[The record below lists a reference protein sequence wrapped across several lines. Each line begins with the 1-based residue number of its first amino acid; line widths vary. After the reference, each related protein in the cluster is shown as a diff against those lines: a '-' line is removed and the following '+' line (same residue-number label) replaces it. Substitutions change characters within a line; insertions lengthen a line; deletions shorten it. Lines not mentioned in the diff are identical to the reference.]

1 MLRNNIGSPG
11 DKIGPSGKTR
21 RRENKMFCPNCGV
34 KNPDEAKFCFGCG
47 KPLPAQ
53 GGATP
58 EPVAASGT
66 PGSKLAGKPKNK
78 VPKPVVIGGIVAAV
92 MVIAIAVVV
101 LLPKGPQVKSCLNDY
116 SWEEIAQIS
125 KLISKKGDQNGAIEI
140 AKKYHLCTADGKLDG
155 TQTKDVTLSD
165 GTQTKVMI
173 MGFNHDDKSDGSGK
187 AGITFIFADDIAKK
201 NMFEK
206 ADLDNLFQKIQDD
219 GSASISWE
227 NTSLRSWLSDSF
239 SNVLPSDLSEQ
250 IVSVDKADAVMPW
263 VSYTIDSYYG
273 GGIGAELNDDP
284 DLMTTSTTTTT
295 SDKLWVPSY
304 VELAPISDFNDDYMS
319 YCAYLLQ
326 EGSQYQLFDDA
337 GLAEDTPNSILG
349 TYDSQDGGGWWL
361 RSWGTYGDSF
371 TGKDDHMLNPCFR
384 RVSSHGNGEAASYRS
399 DYQPYSYS
407 IYDGEPFVG
416 VRPAFC
422 I

>member
-1 MLRNNIGSPG
+1 
-11 DKIGPSGKTR
+11 
-21 RRENKMFCPNCGV
+21 MFCPNCGV
-34 KNPDEAKFCFGCG
+34 RNPDEAKFCFGCG

-53 GGATP
+53 GATP
-58 EPVAASGT
+58 EPVTT
-66 PGSKLAGKPKNK
+66 PGAPGTKPAGKLGNK
-78 VPKPVVIGGIVAAV
+78 TPKPAIIGGIVAAV
-92 MVIAIAVVV
+92 LIVATAVVV

-125 KLISKKGDQNGAIEI
+125 KLISKKGDQNGAIGI

-187 AGITFIFADDIAKK
+187 AGITFIFADDVAKK
-201 NMFEK
+201 NMFER
-206 ADLDNLFQKIQDD
+206 ADLDNLFQEIQDD
-219 GSASISWE
+219 GSANISWE
-227 NTSLRSWLSDSF
+227 NASLRSWLSDSF
-239 SNVLPSDLSEQ
+239 SNELPSDLREQ

-263 VSYTIDSYYG
+263 VSFTIDSYYG

-284 DLMTTSTTTTT
+284 DLMTTTTT
-295 SDKLWVPSY
+295 SDKLWVPSF
-304 VELAPISDFNDDYMS
+304 VELAPLSDYLMS
-319 YCAYLLQ
+319 NWTYLLQ
-326 EGSQYQLFDDA
+326 EGSQYQLFNDA
-337 GLAEDTPNSILG
+337 GVTADTPNRILG

-361 RSWGTYGDSF
+361 RSWSTYGDCF
-371 TGKDDHMLNPCFR
+371 GGKEADDMLNPCFR
-384 RVSSHGNGEAASYRS
+384 CTDSNGDGEAAACESKS
-399 DYQPYSYS
+399 QPYSYS
-407 IYDGEPFVG
+407 IHDGEPFVG

>member
-1 MLRNNIGSPG
+1 
-11 DKIGPSGKTR
+11 
-21 RRENKMFCPNCGV
+21 MFCPNCGV
-34 KNPDEAKFCFGCG
+34 RNPDEAKFCFGCG

-53 GGATP
+53 GGGTTP
-58 EPVAASGT
+58 EPVTTSGA
-66 PGSKLAGKPKNK
+66 PGAKPAGKLGNK
-78 VPKPVVIGGIVAAV
+78 TPKPAIIGGIVAAV
-92 MVIAIAVVV
+92 LIVATAVVV

-125 KLISKKGDQNGAIEI
+125 KLISKNGAIGI

-201 NMFEK
+201 NMFER

-227 NTSLRSWLSDSF
+227 NASLRSWLSDSF
-239 SNVLPSDLSEQ
+239 SNELPSDLREQ

-284 DLMTTSTTTTT
+284 DLMTTTTT
-295 SDKLWVPSY
+295 SDKLWVPSF
-304 VELAPISDFNDDYMS
+304 VELAPLSDYLMS
-319 YCAYLLQ
+319 NWTYLLQ
-326 EGSQYQLFDDA
+326 EGSQYQLFNDA
-337 GLAEDTPNSILG
+337 GVTADTPNRILG

-361 RSWGTYGDSF
+361 RSWSTYGDRF
-371 TGKDDHMLNPCFR
+371 GGKEADDMLNPCFR
-384 RVSSHGNGEAASYRS
+384 CTDSNGDGEAVACESKC
-399 DYQPYSYS
+399 QPYSYS
-407 IYDGEPFVG
+407 IHDGEPFVG

>member
-1 MLRNNIGSPG
+1 MPVRKNQTKGEQNVLSQLRGQKPRR
-11 DKIGPSGKTR
+11 GKVLLRLRKATPR
-21 RRENKMFCPNCGV
+21 S
-34 KNPDEAKFCFGCG
+34 
-47 KPLPAQ
+47 

-58 EPVAASGT
+58 EPVTTSGA
-66 PGSKLAGKPKNK
+66 PGAKPAGKLGNK
-78 VPKPVVIGGIVAAV
+78 TPKPAIIGGIVATVLIVAT
-92 MVIAIAVVV
+92 AVVV

-125 KLISKKGDQNGAIEI
+125 KLISKKGDQNGAIGI

-201 NMFEK
+201 NMFER

-219 GSASISWE
+219 GSANISWE
-227 NTSLRSWLSDSF
+227 NASLRSWLSDSF
-239 SNVLPSDLSEQ
+239 SNELPSDLREQ

-263 VSYTIDSYYG
+263 VSFTIDSYYG
-273 GGIGAELNDDP
+273 GGIGAELNDNP
-284 DLMTTSTTTTT
+284 DLTTTSTTITT
-295 SDKLWVPSY
+295 SDKLWVPSF
-304 VELAPISDFNDDYMS
+304 VELAPLSDYLMS
-319 YCAYLLQ
+319 DWTYLLQ
-326 EGSQYQLFDDA
+326 EGSQYQLFNDA
-337 GLAEDTPNSILG
+337 GVTADTPNRILG

-361 RSWGTYGDSF
+361 RSWSTYGDRF

-384 RVSSHGNGEAASYRS
+384 CTDSNGDGEAAACESKS
-399 DYQPYSYS
+399 QPYSYS
-407 IYDGEPFVG
+407 IHDGEPFVG

>member
-1 MLRNNIGSPG
+1 
-11 DKIGPSGKTR
+11 
-21 RRENKMFCPNCGV
+21 MFCPNCGV
-34 KNPDEAKFCFGCG
+34 RNPDEAKFCFGCG

-58 EPVAASGT
+58 EPVTTSGA
-66 PGSKLAGKPKNK
+66 PGAKPAGKLGNK
-78 VPKPVVIGGIVAAV
+78 TPKPAIIGGIVAAV
-92 MVIAIAVVV
+92 LIVATAVVV

-125 KLISKKGDQNGAIEI
+125 KLISKKGDQNGAIGI

-201 NMFEK
+201 NMFER

-227 NTSLRSWLSDSF
+227 NASLRSWLSDSF
-239 SNVLPSDLSEQ
+239 SNELPSDLREQ

-284 DLMTTSTTTTT
+284 DLMTTTTT
-295 SDKLWVPSY
+295 SDKLWVPSF
-304 VELAPISDFNDDYMS
+304 VELAPLSDYLMS
-319 YCAYLLQ
+319 NWTYLLQ
-326 EGSQYQLFDDA
+326 EGSQYQLFNDA
-337 GLAEDTPNSILG
+337 GVTADTPNRILG

-361 RSWGTYGDSF
+361 RSWSTYGDRF
-371 TGKDDHMLNPCFR
+371 GGKEADDMLNPCFR
-384 RVSSHGNGEAASYRS
+384 CTDSNGDGEAAACESKS
-399 DYQPYSYS
+399 QPYSYS
-407 IYDGEPFVG
+407 IHDGEPFVG

>member
-1 MLRNNIGSPG
+1 MLAIEIYRWPISDCN
-11 DKIGPSGKTR
+11 
-21 RRENKMFCPNCGV
+21 
-34 KNPDEAKFCFGCG
+34 
-47 KPLPAQ
+47 
-53 GGATP
+53 GGTTP
-58 EPVAASGT
+58 EPVTTSGA
-66 PGSKLAGKPKNK
+66 PGAKPAGKLGNKTPKSAI
-78 VPKPVVIGGIVAAV
+78 IGGIVAAV
-92 MVIAIAVVV
+92 LVVATAVVV

-125 KLISKKGDQNGAIEI
+125 KLISKKGDQNGAIGI

-201 NMFEK
+201 NMFER

-219 GSASISWE
+219 GSANISWE
-227 NTSLRSWLSDSF
+227 NASLRSWLSDSF
-239 SNVLPSDLSEQ
+239 SNELPSDLREQ

-263 VSYTIDSYYG
+263 VSFTIDSYYG

-284 DLMTTSTTTTT
+284 DLTTTSTTITT
-295 SDKLWVPSY
+295 SDKLWVPSF
-304 VELAPISDFNDDYMS
+304 VELAPLSDYLMS
-319 YCAYLLQ
+319 NWTYLLQ
-326 EGSQYQLFDDA
+326 EGSQYQLFNDA
-337 GLAEDTPNSILG
+337 GVTADTPNRILG

-361 RSWGTYGDSF
+361 RSWSDYGDRF
-371 TGKDDHMLNPCFR
+371 GGKEADDMLNPCFR
-384 RVSSHGNGEAASYRS
+384 CTDSNGDGEAAACESKS
-399 DYQPYSYS
+399 QPYSYS
-407 IYDGEPFVG
+407 IHDGEPFVG

>member
-1 MLRNNIGSPG
+1 M
-11 DKIGPSGKTR
+11 
-21 RRENKMFCPNCGV
+21 
-34 KNPDEAKFCFGCG
+34 
-47 KPLPAQ
+47 
-53 GGATP
+53 
-58 EPVAASGT
+58 
-66 PGSKLAGKPKNK
+66 
-78 VPKPVVIGGIVAAV
+78 PKPVVIGGIVAAV
-92 MVIAIAVVV
+92 MVIAIAAVA

-201 NMFEK
+201 NMFER

-227 NTSLRSWLSDSF
+227 NASLRSWLSDSF
-239 SNVLPSDLSEQ
+239 SNELPSDLREQ

-263 VSYTIDSYYG
+263 VSFTIDSYYG

-284 DLMTTSTTTTT
+284 DLMTTTTT
-295 SDKLWVPSY
+295 SDKLWVPSF
-304 VELAPISDFNDDYMS
+304 VELAPLSDYLMS
-319 YCAYLLQ
+319 NWTYLLQ
-326 EGSQYQLFDDA
+326 EGSQYQLFSDA
-337 GLAEDTPNSILG
+337 GVTADTPNRILG
-349 TYDSQDGGGWWL
+349 TYDSPDGGGWWL
-361 RSWGTYGDSF
+361 RSWSTYGDRF

-384 RVSSHGNGEAASYRS
+384 CTDSNGDGEAVACESKC
-399 DYQPYSYS
+399 QPYSYS
-407 IYDGEPFVG
+407 IHDGEPFVG

>member
-1 MLRNNIGSPG
+1 MESHSPL
-11 DKIGPSGKTR
+11 K
-21 RRENKMFCPNCGV
+21 
-34 KNPDEAKFCFGCG
+34 
-47 KPLPAQ
+47 
-53 GGATP
+53 GGGTTP
-58 EPVAASGT
+58 EPVTTSGA
-66 PGSKLAGKPKNK
+66 PGAKPAGKLGNKTPKSAI
-78 VPKPVVIGGIVAAV
+78 IGGIVAAV
-92 MVIAIAVVV
+92 LIVATAVVV
-101 LLPKGPQVKSCLNDY
+101 LLPKGPQIKSCLNDY

-125 KLISKKGDQNGAIEI
+125 KLISKKGDQNGAIGI

-201 NMFEK
+201 NMFER

-219 GSASISWE
+219 GSANISWE
-227 NTSLRSWLSDSF
+227 NASLRSWLSDSF
-239 SNVLPSDLSEQ
+239 SNELPSDLREQ

-263 VSYTIDSYYG
+263 VSFTIDSYYG

-284 DLMTTSTTTTT
+284 DLTTTSTTITT
-295 SDKLWVPSY
+295 SDKLWVPSF
-304 VELAPISDFNDDYMS
+304 VELAPLSDYLMS
-319 YCAYLLQ
+319 NWTYLLQ
-326 EGSQYQLFDDA
+326 EGSQYQLFNDA
-337 GLAEDTPNSILG
+337 GVTADTPNRILG

-361 RSWGTYGDSF
+361 RSWSDYGDCF
-371 TGKDDHMLNPCFR
+371 GGKEADDMLNPCFR
-384 RVSSHGNGEAASYRS
+384 CTDSNGDGEAAACESKS
-399 DYQPYSYS
+399 QPYSYS
-407 IYDGEPFVG
+407 IHDGEPFVG

>member
-1 MLRNNIGSPG
+1 MESHSPL
-11 DKIGPSGKTR
+11 K
-21 RRENKMFCPNCGV
+21 
-34 KNPDEAKFCFGCG
+34 
-47 KPLPAQ
+47 
-53 GGATP
+53 GGTTP
-58 EPVAASGT
+58 EPVTTSGA
-66 PGSKLAGKPKNK
+66 PGAKPAGKLGNKAPKSAI
-78 VPKPVVIGGIVAAV
+78 IGGIVAAV
-92 MVIAIAVVV
+92 LIVATAVVV

-125 KLISKKGDQNGAIEI
+125 KLISKKSDQNGAIEI

-187 AGITFIFADDIAKK
+187 AGITFIFADDVAKK
-201 NMFEK
+201 NMFER
-206 ADLDNLFQKIQDD
+206 ADLDNLFQEIQDD
-219 GSASISWE
+219 GSANISWE
-227 NTSLRSWLSDSF
+227 NASLRSWLSDSF
-239 SNVLPSDLSEQ
+239 SNELPSDLREQ

-284 DLMTTSTTTTT
+284 DLMTTSTTITT
-295 SDKLWVPSY
+295 SDKLWVPSF
-304 VELAPISDFNDDYMS
+304 VEVAPLSDYLMDGWT
-319 YCAYLLQ
+319 YLLQ
-326 EGSQYQLFDDA
+326 EGSQYQLFDDTGVTA
-337 GLAEDTPNSILG
+337 DTPNSILG

-361 RSWGTYGDSF
+361 RSWSTYGDRF
-371 TGKDDHMLNPCFR
+371 GGKEADDMLNPCFR
-384 RVSSHGNGEAASYRS
+384 CTDSNGDGEAAACESKS
-399 DYQPYSYS
+399 QPYSYS
-407 IYDGEPFVG
+407 IHDGEPFVG

>member
-1 MLRNNIGSPG
+1 
-11 DKIGPSGKTR
+11 
-21 RRENKMFCPNCGV
+21 MFCPNCGV
-34 KNPDEAKFCFGCG
+34 RNPDEAKFCFGCG

-66 PGSKLAGKPKNK
+66 PSSKLAGKPKNK

-92 MVIAIAVVV
+92 MVIAIAAVA

-201 NMFEK
+201 NMFER
-206 ADLDNLFQKIQDD
+206 ADLDNLFQKIQDN

-227 NTSLRSWLSDSF
+227 NASLRSWLSDSF
-239 SNVLPSDLSEQ
+239 SNELPSDLREQ

-263 VSYTIDSYYG
+263 VSFTIDSYYG

-284 DLMTTSTTTTT
+284 DLMTTTTT
-295 SDKLWVPSY
+295 SDKLWVPSF
-304 VELAPISDFNDDYMS
+304 VELAPLSDYLMS
-319 YCAYLLQ
+319 NWTYLLQ
-326 EGSQYQLFDDA
+326 EGSQYQLFNDA
-337 GLAEDTPNSILG
+337 GVTADTPNRILG
-349 TYDSQDGGGWWL
+349 TYDSPDGGGWWL
-361 RSWGTYGDSF
+361 RSWSTYGDRF

-384 RVSSHGNGEAASYRS
+384 CTDSNGDGEAVACESKC
-399 DYQPYSYS
+399 QPYSYS
-407 IYDGEPFVG
+407 IHDGEPFVG

>member
-1 MLRNNIGSPG
+1 
-11 DKIGPSGKTR
+11 
-21 RRENKMFCPNCGV
+21 MFCPNCGV
-34 KNPDEAKFCFGCG
+34 RNPDEAKFCFGCG

-78 VPKPVVIGGIVAAV
+78 VPKPAVIGGIVAAV
-92 MVIAIAVVV
+92 VIMAIAVVV

-227 NTSLRSWLSDSF
+227 NTSLRSWLSGSF
-239 SNVLPSDLSEQ
+239 SNELPSDLSDQ

-263 VSYTIDSYYG
+263 VSFTIDSYYG

-284 DLMTTSTTTTT
+284 DLTTTSTTITT

-319 YCAYLLQ
+319 HWAYLLQ

-337 GLAEDTPNSILG
+337 GLTEDTPNSILG
-349 TYDSQDGGGWWL
+349 IYDSQDGGGWWL
-361 RSWGTYGDSF
+361 RSWATYGDRF

-384 RVSSHGNGEAASYRS
+384 DISSHGNGEAASYRS

>member
-1 MLRNNIGSPG
+1 MESHSPLR
-11 DKIGPSGKTR
+11 
-21 RRENKMFCPNCGV
+21 
-34 KNPDEAKFCFGCG
+34 
-47 KPLPAQ
+47 

-58 EPVAASGT
+58 EPVTTSGA
-66 PGSKLAGKPKNK
+66 PGAKPAGKLGNK
-78 VPKPVVIGGIVAAV
+78 TPKPAIIGGIVAAILIV
-92 MVIAIAVVV
+92 ATAVVV

-125 KLISKKGDQNGAIEI
+125 KLISKKGDQNGVIGI

-187 AGITFIFADDIAKK
+187 AGITFIFADDVAKK
-201 NMFEK
+201 NMFER
-206 ADLDNLFQKIQDD
+206 ADLDNLFQEIQDD
-219 GSASISWE
+219 GSANISWE
-227 NTSLRSWLSDSF
+227 NASLRSWLSDSF
-239 SNVLPSDLSEQ
+239 SSELPSDLREQ

-284 DLMTTSTTTTT
+284 DLMTTSTTITT
-295 SDKLWVPSY
+295 SDKLWVPSF
-304 VELAPISDFNDDYMS
+304 VEVAPLSDYLMNGWT
-319 YCAYLLQ
+319 YLLQ
-326 EGSQYQLFDDA
+326 EGSQYQLFDDTGVTA
-337 GLAEDTPNSILG
+337 DTPNSILG

-361 RSWGTYGDSF
+361 RSWATYGDRF
-371 TGKDDHMLNPCFR
+371 TGKEDDDMLNPCFR
-384 RVSSHGNGEAASYRS
+384 CTSSDGNGEAVACESKC
-399 DYQPYSYS
+399 QPYSYS
-407 IYDGEPFVG
+407 IHDGEPFVG

>member
-1 MLRNNIGSPG
+1 
-11 DKIGPSGKTR
+11 
-21 RRENKMFCPNCGV
+21 MFCPNCGV
-34 KNPDEAKFCFGCG
+34 RNPDEAKFCFGCG

-53 GGATP
+53 GGGTTP
-58 EPVAASGT
+58 EPVTTSGA
-66 PGSKLAGKPKNK
+66 PGAKPAGKLGNK
-78 VPKPVVIGGIVAAV
+78 TPKPAIIGGIVAAV
-92 MVIAIAVVV
+92 LIVATAVVV

-116 SWEEIAQIS
+116 SWEEIVQIS
-125 KLISKKGDQNGAIEI
+125 KLISKNGAIGI

-201 NMFEK
+201 NMFER

-227 NTSLRSWLSDSF
+227 NASLRSWLSDSF
-239 SNVLPSDLSEQ
+239 SNELPSDLREQ

-284 DLMTTSTTTTT
+284 DLMTTTTT
-295 SDKLWVPSY
+295 SDKLWVPSF
-304 VELAPISDFNDDYMS
+304 VELAPLSDYLMS
-319 YCAYLLQ
+319 NWTYLLQ
-326 EGSQYQLFDDA
+326 EGSQYQLFNDA
-337 GLAEDTPNSILG
+337 GVTADTPNRILG

-361 RSWGTYGDSF
+361 RSWSTYGDRF
-371 TGKDDHMLNPCFR
+371 GGKEADDMLNPCFR
-384 RVSSHGNGEAASYRS
+384 CTDSNGDGEAVACESKC
-399 DYQPYSYS
+399 QPYSYS
-407 IYDGEPFVG
+407 IHDGEPFVG

>member
-1 MLRNNIGSPG
+1 
-11 DKIGPSGKTR
+11 
-21 RRENKMFCPNCGV
+21 MFCPNCGV
-34 KNPDEAKFCFGCG
+34 RNPDEAKFCFGCG

-53 GGATP
+53 GGDNARTRND
-58 EPVAASGT
+58 SGA
-66 PGSKLAGKPKNK
+66 PGAKPADKLGNK
-78 VPKPVVIGGIVAAV
+78 TPKPAIIGGIVAAV
-92 MVIAIAVVV
+92 LIVATAVVV

-125 KLISKKGDQNGAIEI
+125 KLISKKGDQNGAIGI

-201 NMFEK
+201 NMFER

-239 SNVLPSDLSEQ
+239 SNELPSDLSEQ

-337 GLAEDTPNSILG
+337 GLTEDTPNSILG

-384 RVSSHGNGEAASYRS
+384 RVSSHGKGEAASYRS

>member
-1 MLRNNIGSPG
+1 
-11 DKIGPSGKTR
+11 
-21 RRENKMFCPNCGV
+21 MFCPNCGV
-34 KNPDEAKFCFGCG
+34 RNPDEAKFCFGCG
-47 KPLPAQ
+47 KPLPVQ

-78 VPKPVVIGGIVAAV
+78 VPKPVVIGGIVTAV
-92 MVIAIAVVV
+92 MVIAIAAVA
-101 LLPKGPQVKSCLNDY
+101 LLHKGPQVKSCLNDY

-219 GSASISWE
+219 GSTSISWE
-227 NTSLRSWLSDSF
+227 NASLRSWLSDSF
-239 SNVLPSDLSEQ
+239 SNELPSDLREQ

-319 YCAYLLQ
+319 YYAYLLQ

-337 GLAEDTPNSILG
+337 GLTEDTPNSILG

>member
-1 MLRNNIGSPG
+1 M
-11 DKIGPSGKTR
+11 
-21 RRENKMFCPNCGV
+21 
-34 KNPDEAKFCFGCG
+34 
-47 KPLPAQ
+47 
-53 GGATP
+53 
-58 EPVAASGT
+58 
-66 PGSKLAGKPKNK
+66 
-78 VPKPVVIGGIVAAV
+78 PKPVVIGGIVAAV

-140 AKKYHLCTADGKLDG
+140 AKKCHLCTADGKLDG

-187 AGITFIFADDIAKK
+187 AGITFVFADDIAKK

-227 NTSLRSWLSDSF
+227 NTSLRSWLSGSF
-239 SNVLPSDLSEQ
+239 SNELPSDLSEQ

-263 VSYTIDSYYG
+263 VSFTIDSYYG

-284 DLMTTSTTTTT
+284 DLTTTSTTITT

-319 YCAYLLQ
+319 DWAYLLQ
-326 EGSQYQLFDDA
+326 EGSQYQLFDDV
-337 GLAEDTPNSILG
+337 GLAEDIPNSVLG
-349 TYDSQDGGGWWL
+349 TYDSQDGGSWWL
-361 RSWGTYGDSF
+361 RSWGTYGDGFS
-371 TGKDDHMLNPCFR
+371 GKDDDMLNPCFR
-384 RVSSHGNGEAASYRS
+384 DISSDGNGEAASYRS

>member
-1 MLRNNIGSPG
+1 
-11 DKIGPSGKTR
+11 
-21 RRENKMFCPNCGV
+21 MFCPNCGV
-34 KNPDEAKFCFGCG
+34 RNPDEAKFCFGCG

-53 GGATP
+53 GGGTTP
-58 EPVAASGT
+58 EPVTTSGA
-66 PGSKLAGKPKNK
+66 PGAKPAGKLGNK
-78 VPKPVVIGGIVAAV
+78 TPKPAIIGGIVAAV
-92 MVIAIAVVV
+92 LIVATAVVV

-125 KLISKKGDQNGAIEI
+125 KLISKKGDQNGAIGI

-201 NMFEK
+201 NMFER
-206 ADLDNLFQKIQDD
+206 ADLGNLFQKIQDD

-239 SNVLPSDLSEQ
+239 SNELPSDLSEQ

-284 DLMTTSTTTTT
+284 DLMTTTTT
-295 SDKLWVPSY
+295 SDKLWVPSF
-304 VELAPISDFNDDYMS
+304 VELAPLSDYLMS
-319 YCAYLLQ
+319 NWTYLLQ
-326 EGSQYQLFDDA
+326 EGSQYQLFNDA
-337 GLAEDTPNSILG
+337 GVTADTPNRILG

-361 RSWGTYGDSF
+361 RSWSTYGDRF
-371 TGKDDHMLNPCFR
+371 GGKEADDMLNPCFR
-384 RVSSHGNGEAASYRS
+384 CTDSNGDGEAVACESKC
-399 DYQPYSYS
+399 QPYSYS
-407 IYDGEPFVG
+407 IHDGEPFVG

>member
-1 MLRNNIGSPG
+1 M
-11 DKIGPSGKTR
+11 
-21 RRENKMFCPNCGV
+21 
-34 KNPDEAKFCFGCG
+34 
-47 KPLPAQ
+47 
-53 GGATP
+53 
-58 EPVAASGT
+58 
-66 PGSKLAGKPKNK
+66 
-78 VPKPVVIGGIVAAV
+78 PKPVVIGGIVAAV

-116 SWEEIAQIS
+116 SWEEIDQIS

-227 NTSLRSWLSDSF
+227 NASLRSWLSDSF
-239 SNVLPSDLSEQ
+239 SNELPSDLREQ

-284 DLMTTSTTTTT
+284 DLMTTTTT
-295 SDKLWVPSY
+295 SDKLWVPSF
-304 VELAPISDFNDDYMS
+304 VEVAPLSDYLMDGWT
-319 YCAYLLQ
+319 YLLQ
-326 EGSQYQLFDDA
+326 EGSQYQLFDDTGVTA
-337 GLAEDTPNSILG
+337 DTPNSILG

-361 RSWGTYGDSF
+361 RSWSTYGDRF
-371 TGKDDHMLNPCFR
+371 GGKEADDMLNPCFR
-384 RVSSHGNGEAASYRS
+384 CTDSNGDGEAAACESKS
-399 DYQPYSYS
+399 QPYSYS
-407 IYDGEPFVG
+407 IHDGEPFVG

>member
-1 MLRNNIGSPG
+1 MVLRAIRFARQENQTKGEQDVLSQLRGQKPRR
-11 DKIGPSGKTR
+11 GKVLLR
-21 RRENKMFCPNCGV
+21 LRKAAPRS
-34 KNPDEAKFCFGCG
+34 
-47 KPLPAQ
+47 

-66 PGSKLAGKPKNK
+66 PGAKLTGKPKNK

-92 MVIAIAVVV
+92 MVIAIAAVA

-116 SWEEIAQIS
+116 SWEEITQIS

-165 GTQTKVMI
+165 GTRTKVMI

-227 NTSLRSWLSDSF
+227 NTSLRSWLSGSF
-239 SNVLPSDLSEQ
+239 SNELPSDLREQ

-319 YCAYLLQ
+319 YCAYLPQ

-337 GLAEDTPNSILG
+337 GLTEDTPNSILG

-361 RSWGTYGDSF
+361 RSWGTYGDRFS
-371 TGKDDHMLNPCFR
+371 GKDDHMLNPCFR
-384 RVSSHGNGEAASYRS
+384 STSSHGNGEAASYRS

>member
-1 MLRNNIGSPG
+1 MARQ
-11 DKIGPSGKTR
+11 
-21 RRENKMFCPNCGV
+21 E
-34 KNPDEAKFCFGCG
+34 NPDEGRTRCSVPTAGSET
-47 KPLPAQ
+47 PTRQSSAPAAENRSTYR
-53 GGATP
+53 GGATQ
-58 EPVAASGT
+58 EPVTASGT
-66 PGSKLAGKPKNK
+66 PGAKPAGKPGNRT
-78 VPKPVVIGGIVAAV
+78 PKPAVIGGIVAAV
-92 MVIAIAVVV
+92 VIIVIAVVV

-227 NTSLRSWLSDSF
+227 NTSLRSWLSGSF
-239 SNVLPSDLSEQ
+239 SNELPSDLSEQ

-284 DLMTTSTTTTT
+284 DLTTTSTTITT

-326 EGSQYQLFDDA
+326 EGSQYQLFNDV
-337 GLAEDTPNSILG
+337 GLTEDIPNSVLG

-361 RSWGTYGDSF
+361 RSWGTYGDRF

-384 RVSSHGNGEAASYRS
+384 RISSHGNGEAASYRS

-407 IYDGEPFVG
+407 IYDDGEPFVG

>member
-1 MLRNNIGSPG
+1 MWKATPRS
-11 DKIGPSGKTR
+11 R
-21 RRENKMFCPNCGV
+21 
-34 KNPDEAKFCFGCG
+34 
-47 KPLPAQ
+47 
-53 GGATP
+53 GGTTP
-58 EPVAASGT
+58 EPVTTSGA
-66 PGSKLAGKPKNK
+66 PGAKPAGKLGNK
-78 VPKPVVIGGIVAAV
+78 TPKPAIIGGIVAAV
-92 MVIAIAVVV
+92 LIVATAVVV

-125 KLISKKGDQNGAIEI
+125 KLISKKGDQNGAIGI

-201 NMFEK
+201 NMFER

-227 NTSLRSWLSDSF
+227 NASLRSWLSDSF
-239 SNVLPSDLSEQ
+239 SNELPSDLREQ

-284 DLMTTSTTTTT
+284 DLMTTTTT
-295 SDKLWVPSY
+295 SDKLWVPSF
-304 VELAPISDFNDDYMS
+304 VELAPLSDYLMS
-319 YCAYLLQ
+319 NWTYLLQ
-326 EGSQYQLFDDA
+326 EGSQYQLFNDA
-337 GLAEDTPNSILG
+337 GVTADTPNRILG

-361 RSWGTYGDSF
+361 RSWSTYGDRF

-384 RVSSHGNGEAASYRS
+384 CTDSNGDGEAAACESKS
-399 DYQPYSYS
+399 QPYSYS
-407 IYDGEPFVG
+407 IHDGEPFVG

>member
-1 MLRNNIGSPG
+1 MVLQAIRSARQE
-11 DKIGPSGKTR
+11 K
-21 RRENKMFCPNCGV
+21 
-34 KNPDEAKFCFGCG
+34 PDEGRTRCSVPTAGSETPTRQSSASVAESRS
-47 KPLPAQ
+47 PLR

-66 PGSKLAGKPKNK
+66 PSSKLAGKPKNK

-92 MVIAIAVVV
+92 MVIAIAAVA

-165 GTQTKVMI
+165 GTQTKIMI

-201 NMFEK
+201 NMFER

-227 NTSLRSWLSDSF
+227 NASLRSWLSDSF
-239 SNVLPSDLSEQ
+239 SNELPSDLREQ

-263 VSYTIDSYYG
+263 VSFTIDSYYG

-284 DLMTTSTTTTT
+284 DLMTTTTT
-295 SDKLWVPSY
+295 SDKLWVPSF
-304 VELAPISDFNDDYMS
+304 VELAPLSDYLMS
-319 YCAYLLQ
+319 NWTYLLQ
-326 EGSQYQLFDDA
+326 EGSQYQLFNDA
-337 GLAEDTPNSILG
+337 GVTADTPNRILG
-349 TYDSQDGGGWWL
+349 TYDSPDGGGWWL
-361 RSWGTYGDSF
+361 RSWSTYGDRF

-384 RVSSHGNGEAASYRS
+384 CTDSNGDGEAVACESKC
-399 DYQPYSYS
+399 QPYSYS
-407 IYDGEPFVG
+407 IHDGEPFVG

>member
-1 MLRNNIGSPG
+1 MVLQAIRSARQE
-11 DKIGPSGKTR
+11 K
-21 RRENKMFCPNCGV
+21 
-34 KNPDEAKFCFGCG
+34 PDEGRTRCSVPTAGSETPTRQSSASVAESRS
-47 KPLPAQ
+47 PLR

-66 PGSKLAGKPKNK
+66 PSSKLAGKPKNK

-92 MVIAIAVVV
+92 MVIAIAAVA

-201 NMFEK
+201 NMFER

-227 NTSLRSWLSDSF
+227 NASLRSWLSDSF
-239 SNVLPSDLSEQ
+239 SNELPSDLREQ

-263 VSYTIDSYYG
+263 VSFTIDSYYG

-284 DLMTTSTTTTT
+284 DLMTTTTT
-295 SDKLWVPSY
+295 SDKLWVPSF
-304 VELAPISDFNDDYMS
+304 VELAPLSDYLMS
-319 YCAYLLQ
+319 NWTYLLQ
-326 EGSQYQLFDDA
+326 EGSQYQLFNDA
-337 GLAEDTPNSILG
+337 GVTADTPNRILG
-349 TYDSQDGGGWWL
+349 TYDSPDGGGWWL
-361 RSWGTYGDSF
+361 RSWSTYGDRF

-384 RVSSHGNGEAASYRS
+384 CTDSNGDGEAVACESKC
-399 DYQPYSYS
+399 QPYSYS
-407 IYDGEPFVG
+407 IHDGEPFVG

>member
-1 MLRNNIGSPG
+1 MARQE
-11 DKIGPSGKTR
+11 K
-21 RRENKMFCPNCGV
+21 
-34 KNPDEAKFCFGCG
+34 PDEGRTRCSVPTAGSKTPTRQSSASVAESRS
-47 KPLPAQ
+47 PLR

-140 AKKYHLCTADGKLDG
+140 AKKYHLCTADGKLNG

-206 ADLDNLFQKIQDD
+206 ADLDNLFQKIQDN

-227 NTSLRSWLSDSF
+227 NASLRSWLSDSF
-239 SNVLPSDLSEQ
+239 SNELPSDLREQ

-284 DLMTTSTTTTT
+284 DLMTTTTT
-295 SDKLWVPSY
+295 SDKLWVPSF
-304 VELAPISDFNDDYMS
+304 VEVAPLSDYLMDGWT
-319 YCAYLLQ
+319 YLLQ
-326 EGSQYQLFDDA
+326 EGSQYQLFDDTGVTA
-337 GLAEDTPNSILG
+337 DTPNSILG

-361 RSWGTYGDSF
+361 RSWSTYGDRF
-371 TGKDDHMLNPCFR
+371 GGKEADDMLNPCFR
-384 RVSSHGNGEAASYRS
+384 CTDSNGDGEAAACESKS
-399 DYQPYSYS
+399 QPYSYS
-407 IYDGEPFVG
+407 IHDGEPFVG

>member
-1 MLRNNIGSPG
+1 M
-11 DKIGPSGKTR
+11 
-21 RRENKMFCPNCGV
+21 
-34 KNPDEAKFCFGCG
+34 
-47 KPLPAQ
+47 
-53 GGATP
+53 
-58 EPVAASGT
+58 
-66 PGSKLAGKPKNK
+66 
-78 VPKPVVIGGIVAAV
+78 PKPAVIGGIVATV
-92 MVIAIAVVV
+92 VIMAIAVVV

-155 TQTKDVTLSD
+155 TQTKNVTLSD

-201 NMFEK
+201 NMFER

-227 NTSLRSWLSDSF
+227 NASLRSWLSDSF
-239 SNVLPSDLSEQ
+239 SNELPSDLREQ

-284 DLMTTSTTTTT
+284 DLMTTTTTITT

-319 YCAYLLQ
+319 HWAYLLQ

-337 GLAEDTPNSILG
+337 GLTEDTPNSILG
-349 TYDSQDGGGWWL
+349 IYDSQDGGGWWL
-361 RSWGTYGDSF
+361 RSWATYGDRF

-384 RVSSHGNGEAASYRS
+384 STSSHGNGEAASYRS

-407 IYDGEPFVG
+407 IHDGEPFVG

>member
-1 MLRNNIGSPG
+1 
-11 DKIGPSGKTR
+11 
-21 RRENKMFCPNCGV
+21 MFCPNCGV
-34 KNPDEAKFCFGCG
+34 RNPDEAKFCFGCG

-53 GGATP
+53 GGGTTP
-58 EPVAASGT
+58 EPVTTSGA
-66 PGSKLAGKPKNK
+66 PGAKPAGKLGNK
-78 VPKPVVIGGIVAAV
+78 TPKPAIIGGIVAAV
-92 MVIAIAVVV
+92 LIVATAVVV

-125 KLISKKGDQNGAIEI
+125 KLISKKGDQNGAIGI

-201 NMFEK
+201 NMFER

-227 NTSLRSWLSDSF
+227 NTSLRSWLSYSF
-239 SNVLPSDLSEQ
+239 SNELPSDLSEQ

-284 DLMTTSTTTTT
+284 DLMTTTTT
-295 SDKLWVPSY
+295 SDKLWVPSF
-304 VELAPISDFNDDYMS
+304 VELAPLSDYLMS
-319 YCAYLLQ
+319 NWTYLLQ
-326 EGSQYQLFDDA
+326 EGSQYQLFNDA
-337 GLAEDTPNSILG
+337 GVTADTPNRILG

-361 RSWGTYGDSF
+361 RSWSTYGDRF
-371 TGKDDHMLNPCFR
+371 GGKEADDMLNPCFR
-384 RVSSHGNGEAASYRS
+384 CTDSNGDGEAVACESKC
-399 DYQPYSYS
+399 QPYSYS
-407 IYDGEPFVG
+407 IHDGEPFVG

>member
-1 MLRNNIGSPG
+1 
-11 DKIGPSGKTR
+11 
-21 RRENKMFCPNCGV
+21 MFCPNCGV
-34 KNPDEAKFCFGCG
+34 RNPDEAKFCFGCG

-53 GGATP
+53 GGGTTP
-58 EPVAASGT
+58 EPVTTSGA
-66 PGSKLAGKPKNK
+66 PGAKPAGKLGNK
-78 VPKPVVIGGIVAAV
+78 TPKPAIIGGIVAAV
-92 MVIAIAVVV
+92 LIVATAVVV

-125 KLISKKGDQNGAIEI
+125 KLISKKGDQNGAIGI

-201 NMFEK
+201 NMFER

-239 SNVLPSDLSEQ
+239 SNELPSDLSEQ

-284 DLMTTSTTTTT
+284 DLMTTTTT
-295 SDKLWVPSY
+295 SDKLWVPSF
-304 VELAPISDFNDDYMS
+304 VELAPLSDYLMS
-319 YCAYLLQ
+319 NWTYLLQ
-326 EGSQYQLFDDA
+326 EGSQYQLFNDA
-337 GLAEDTPNSILG
+337 GVTADTPNRILG

-361 RSWGTYGDSF
+361 RSWSTYGDRF
-371 TGKDDHMLNPCFR
+371 GGKEADDMLNPCFR
-384 RVSSHGNGEAASYRS
+384 CTDSNGDGVAVACESKC
-399 DYQPYSYS
+399 QPYSYS
-407 IYDGEPFVG
+407 IHDGEPFVG

>member
-1 MLRNNIGSPG
+1 MESHSPLR
-11 DKIGPSGKTR
+11 
-21 RRENKMFCPNCGV
+21 
-34 KNPDEAKFCFGCG
+34 
-47 KPLPAQ
+47 
-53 GGATP
+53 GGTTP
-58 EPVAASGT
+58 EPVTTSGA
-66 PGSKLAGKPKNK
+66 PGAKPAGKLGNK
-78 VPKPVVIGGIVAAV
+78 TPKPAIIGGIVAAV
-92 MVIAIAVVV
+92 LIVATAVVV

-125 KLISKKGDQNGAIEI
+125 KLISKKGDQNGAIGI

-201 NMFEK
+201 NMFER

-227 NTSLRSWLSDSF
+227 NASLRSWLSDSF
-239 SNVLPSDLSEQ
+239 SNELPSDLREQ

-284 DLMTTSTTTTT
+284 DLMTTTTT
-295 SDKLWVPSY
+295 SDKLWVPSF
-304 VELAPISDFNDDYMS
+304 VELAPLSDYLMS
-319 YCAYLLQ
+319 NWTYLLQ
-326 EGSQYQLFDDA
+326 EGSQYQLFNDA
-337 GLAEDTPNSILG
+337 GVTADTPNRILG

-361 RSWGTYGDSF
+361 RSWSTYGDRF
-371 TGKDDHMLNPCFR
+371 GGKEADDMLNPCFR
-384 RVSSHGNGEAASYRS
+384 CTDSNGDGEAVACESKC
-399 DYQPYSYS
+399 QPYSYS
-407 IYDGEPFVG
+407 IHDGEPFVG

>member
-1 MLRNNIGSPG
+1 M
-11 DKIGPSGKTR
+11 
-21 RRENKMFCPNCGV
+21 
-34 KNPDEAKFCFGCG
+34 
-47 KPLPAQ
+47 
-53 GGATP
+53 
-58 EPVAASGT
+58 
-66 PGSKLAGKPKNK
+66 
-78 VPKPVVIGGIVAAV
+78 PKPVVIGGIVAAV

-227 NTSLRSWLSDSF
+227 NASLRSWLSDSF
-239 SNVLPSDLSEQ
+239 SNELPSGLREQ

-284 DLMTTSTTTTT
+284 DLMTTTTT
-295 SDKLWVPSY
+295 SDKLWVPSF
-304 VELAPISDFNDDYMS
+304 VEVAPLSDYLMDGWT
-319 YCAYLLQ
+319 YLLQ
-326 EGSQYQLFDDA
+326 EGSQYQLFDDTGVTA
-337 GLAEDTPNSILG
+337 DTPNSILG
-349 TYDSQDGGGWWL
+349 TYDSQDGGG
-361 RSWGTYGDSF
+361 
-371 TGKDDHMLNPCFR
+371 
-384 RVSSHGNGEAASYRS
+384 
-399 DYQPYSYS
+399 
-407 IYDGEPFVG
+407 
-416 VRPAFC
+416 
-422 I
+422 

>member
-1 MLRNNIGSPG
+1 MLRNNIGTPR

-34 KNPDEAKFCFGCG
+34 RNPDEAKFCSGCG
-47 KPLPAQ
+47 KPLPMQ

-58 EPVAASGT
+58 EPVTASGT
-66 PGSKLAGKPKNK
+66 PGAKPAGKPGNK
-78 VPKPVVIGGIVAAV
+78 TPKPAVIGGIVAAV
-92 MVIAIAVVV
+92 VIMAIAVVV

-227 NTSLRSWLSDSF
+227 NASLRSWLSGSF
-239 SNVLPSDLSEQ
+239 SNELPSDLREQ

-263 VSYTIDSYYG
+263 VSFTIDSYYG

-284 DLMTTSTTTTT
+284 DLMTTTTT
-295 SDKLWVPSY
+295 SDKLWVPSF
-304 VELAPISDFNDDYMS
+304 VELAPLSDYLMS
-319 YCAYLLQ
+319 NWTYLLQ
-326 EGSQYQLFDDA
+326 EGSQYQLFNDA
-337 GLAEDTPNSILG
+337 GVTADTPNRILG

-361 RSWGTYGDSF
+361 RSWSTYGDRF
-371 TGKDDHMLNPCFR
+371 TGKDGHMLNPCFR
-384 RVSSHGNGEAASYRS
+384 CTDSNGDGEAVACESKC
-399 DYQPYSYS
+399 QPYSYS
-407 IYDGEPFVG
+407 IHDGEPFVG

>member
-1 MLRNNIGSPG
+1 
-11 DKIGPSGKTR
+11 
-21 RRENKMFCPNCGV
+21 MFCPNCGV
-34 KNPDEAKFCFGCG
+34 RNPDEAKFCFGCG

-53 GGATP
+53 GGGTTP
-58 EPVAASGT
+58 EPVTTSGA
-66 PGSKLAGKPKNK
+66 PDAKPAGKLGNK
-78 VPKPVVIGGIVAAV
+78 TPKPAIIGGIVAAV
-92 MVIAIAVVV
+92 LIVATAVVV

-125 KLISKKGDQNGAIEI
+125 KLISKKGDQNGAIGI

-201 NMFEK
+201 NMFER

-239 SNVLPSDLSEQ
+239 SNELPSDLSEQ

-284 DLMTTSTTTTT
+284 DLMTTTTT
-295 SDKLWVPSY
+295 SDKLWVPSF
-304 VELAPISDFNDDYMS
+304 VELAPLSDYLMS
-319 YCAYLLQ
+319 NWTYLLQ
-326 EGSQYQLFDDA
+326 EGSQYQLFNDA
-337 GLAEDTPNSILG
+337 GVTADTPNRILG

-361 RSWGTYGDSF
+361 RSWSTYGDRF
-371 TGKDDHMLNPCFR
+371 GGKEADDMLNPCFR
-384 RVSSHGNGEAASYRS
+384 CTDSNGDGEAVACESKC
-399 DYQPYSYS
+399 QPYSYS
-407 IYDGEPFVG
+407 IHDGEPFVG